1 MMSEEVARRRFP
13 RLVIHIPFLYTP
25 DTPLSTSI
33 GAGWT
38 RALSE
43 GGATV
48 ELSERLRPLTPLRL
62 RLKTD
67 QGTIEAEAKVVWSGG
82 RVTEGGGV
90 VHGLAFTWMAPD
102 QFQTL
107 RDMFR
112 PLPIMRHAGVRLPL
126 DLPITCHPKNPAGPP
141 LQGRT
146 GNVNRGGLFLRL
158 PRLLPPG
165 TGLEVTVHAPTEP
178 LTVDGAV
185 VWVEPP
191 EIWKPGESIGH
202 GFRFNALTWSTLISL
217 GFLLVEP
224 A

>member
-13 RLVIHIPFLYTP
+13 RFVIHIPFLYTP
-25 DTPLSTSI
+25 DTPLSASI

-126 DLPITCHPKNPAGPP
+126 ALIGHVSAIVERFKEKPMSSDSIY
-141 LQGRT
+141 RT
-146 GNVNRGGLFLRL
+146 GVADQMNHREDSPSALVSYVCCHGSF
-158 PRLLPPG
+158 PR
-165 TGLEVTVHAPTEP
+165 E
-178 LTVDGAV
+178 
-185 VWVEPP
+185 
-191 EIWKPGESIGH
+191 
-202 GFRFNALTWSTLISL
+202 
-217 GFLLVEP
+217 
-224 A
+224 